1 MRKLVQVL
9 MLFATLIAFTVAAP
23 ADKAEARM
31 HGSFSG
37 AVIIG
42 SPFIYDPFWDPWYD
56 PWYRPAYPY
65 YYAPPANYGF
75 LKTKVEPKDTEVW
88 VDGQVFGVADDFDSF
103 FHALKLPLGVHR
115 AQFKLEGY
123 KTFAVSFTVTPDD
136 TTTIKHKMTPATGAA
151 RGEEVGRLI
160 IRTDPTGADV
170 YIDGQHSF
178 VSGRKAENLEL
189 ASGRHQIRVTKE
201 GYNDYVADTV
211 ISDGGEV
218 NMDVELKEAE

>member
-1 MRKLVQVL
+1 MRKVAQVL
-9 MLFATLIAFTVAAP
+9 ILFATVMAFTAIAP
-23 ADKAEARM
+23 AAKAEAGM
-31 HGSFSG
+31 HGSLGGS
-37 AVIIG
+37 VIIG
-42 SPFIYDPFWDPWYD
+42 SPYIYDPFWDPWYD

-75 LKTKVEPKDTEVW
+75 LKTKIEPKDTEVW
-88 VDGQVFGVADDFDSF
+88 VDGQWFGVADDFGSV
-103 FHALKLPLGVHR
+103 FHPLKLPLGIHK

-123 KTFAVSFTVTPDD
+123 KTFTVSFTVTPDD
-136 TTTIKHKMTPATGAA
+136 TTTVKHKMTPVTGAA
-151 RGEEVGRLI
+151 QVEEAGRLI

-178 VSGRKAENLEL
+178 VSGAKAKNLEL
-189 ASGRHQIRVTKE
+189 ASGRHQVRVMKE

-218 NMDVELKEAE
+218 NMDVELQEAE